1 MKKYRYL
8 IIMLLLIFLLFNISP
23 KKSEA
28 SDSYETFAYINVD
41 SGKLLRDY
49 TDKDIDDDLYRVRN
63 KKFMGWNIYIFNDNV
78 PTTFVKES
86 LFSYKNEGSTP
97 ITYKVKVKSE
107 KTNKTSVSV
116 KGNIGLD
123 IKGGG
128 KAFKGDLNQE
138 LKLDGEYSEVE
149 LCQEESNLEITVDPN
164 TMVVGSIEGT
174 GVYTNGLACY
184 YCFWIENQIGAFEY
198 FKITS
203 SYLRIE
209 KLAL

>member
-8 IIMLLLIFLLFNISP
+8 IIMLLLIFLLFNIGP

-149 LCQEESNLEITVDPN
+149 LCQEESNLEIIVDPN

-174 GVYTNGLACY
+174 GVYTNGLACS

>member
-174 GVYTNGLACY
+174 GVYTNGLACC